1 MILAVLT
8 LVHSPLSHV
17 SFVLPSLHCCCT
29 DGADD
34 GIERIVA
41 GGVELRSLQT
51 RTGIKF
57 FVTAEPETPD
67 MLSVLQDI
75 YVLYTD
81 CVLKDPFYELE
92 MPIRSDL
99 FSLAVDAL
107 MDRVEKSSN
116 KR

>member
-1 MILAVLT
+1 MISSHSVL
-8 LVHSPLSHV
+8 SPLFDDFLST
-17 SFVLPSLHCCCT
+17 FFIACCCT

-41 GGVELRSLQT
+41 GGMELRSLQT

-57 FVTAEPETPD
+57 FVTAERDTPD
-67 MLSVLQDI
+67 MLSVLHDI
-75 YVLYTD
+75 YVLYTE

-99 FSLAVDAL
+99 FSQAVDAL
-107 MDRVEKSSN
+107 IDRVEKTGG